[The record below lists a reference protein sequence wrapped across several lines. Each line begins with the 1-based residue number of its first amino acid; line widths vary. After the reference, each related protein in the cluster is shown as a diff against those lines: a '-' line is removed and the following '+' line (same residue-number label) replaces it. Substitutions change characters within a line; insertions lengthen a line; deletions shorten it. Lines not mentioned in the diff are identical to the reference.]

1 MCCILLHLT
10 RKCGCSERKEK
21 EMTEVTFYQISEID
35 DSLLSFAVIAA
46 RYEDKWVFCRHKTRS
61 TWEIPG
67 GHRESGEK
75 IEMTARRELREET
88 GAVEAEFV
96 PICVYGVTKDEANE
110 QKAEKSVSYGM
121 LFWANI
127 MKLGELNPAF
137 EISEIMFTDILPQEL
152 TYPQIQPELYKRVQG
167 WLNFQSGAGELWD
180 VYDVNRNLTGRF
192 HHRGD
197 PLQPG
202 DYHMV
207 VHVWLRN
214 SKGQFLI
221 TKRSPNK
228 GFPNMWECTG
238 GSALAG
244 DDSLSAAMREVKEET
259 GLTLLPETGKVILSG
274 SGSDYF
280 YDIWLFEQDFDLT
293 DVVLLEGETC
303 DAKYA
308 SEEEILQMQATG
320 VFVPY
325 EYLEEIFQKIR
336 VKEQ

>member
-1 MCCILLHLT
+1 
-10 RKCGCSERKEK
+10 
-21 EMTEVTFYQISEID
+21 MTEVTFYQISEIE
-35 DSLLSFAVIAA
+35 DSLLRFAVIAA
-46 RYEDKWVFCRHKTRS
+46 RYEDKWVFCRHKERT

-67 GHRESGEK
+67 GRREAGES
-75 IEMTARRELREET
+75 IEVTARRELQEET
-88 GAVEAEFV
+88 GAVDAELI
-96 PICVYGVTKDEANE
+96 PICAYGVTK
-110 QKAEKSVSYGM
+110 EKDVSYGM

-127 MKLGELNPAF
+127 TKLDELDPAF
-137 EISEIMFTDILPQEL
+137 EIREIMLTDLLPQNL
-152 TYPQIQPELYKRVQG
+152 TYPEIQPELYKRVQG
-167 WLNFQSGAGELWD
+167 WLNLRSGAGELWD
-180 VYDVNRNLTGRF
+180 VYDVNCNLTGRF

-214 SKGQFLI
+214 SKGEFLI

-259 GLTLLPETGKVILSG
+259 GLTLLPENGRVILNG
-274 SGSDYF
+274 IGCDYF
-280 YDIWLFEQDFDLT
+280 YDIWLFEQDFDLA

-308 SEEEILQMQATG
+308 AEEEILQMQKTG

-325 EYLEEIFQKIR
+325 EYLEELFRKIR
-336 VKEQ
+336 SEER

>member
-1 MCCILLHLT
+1 
-10 RKCGCSERKEK
+10 
-21 EMTEVTFYQISEID
+21 MTEVTFYQISEIE
-35 DSLLSFAVIAA
+35 DSLLTFAVIAA
-46 RYEDKWVFCRHKTRS
+46 RYEDKWVYCRHKKRS

-67 GHRESGEK
+67 GHREMGET
-75 IEMTARRELREET
+75 IELTARRELQEET
-88 GAVEAEFV
+88 GAVEAELV
-96 PICVYGVTKDEANE
+96 PICVYEVKQKKTPGQVKKE
-110 QKAEKSVSYGM
+110 QENKRYGM
-121 LFWANI
+121 LYFANI
-127 MKLGELNPAF
+127 TKLEALNPDF
-137 EISEIMFTDILPQEL
+137 EISELMFTDILPQEL
-152 TYPQIQPELYKRVQG
+152 TYSEIQPELYYKVQG
-167 WLNFQSGAGELWD
+167 WLNLKSGAGELWD

-259 GLTLLPETGKVILSG
+259 GLTLLAENGSVILSG
-274 SGSDYF
+274 IGSDYF
-280 YDIWLFEQDFDLT
+280 YDIWLFEQDFDLA

-308 SEEEILQMQATG
+308 TGEEILQMQKEG
-320 VFVPY
+320 LFVPY
-325 EYLEEIFQKIR
+325 EYLQEFFQKSTQGR
-336 VKEQ
+336 